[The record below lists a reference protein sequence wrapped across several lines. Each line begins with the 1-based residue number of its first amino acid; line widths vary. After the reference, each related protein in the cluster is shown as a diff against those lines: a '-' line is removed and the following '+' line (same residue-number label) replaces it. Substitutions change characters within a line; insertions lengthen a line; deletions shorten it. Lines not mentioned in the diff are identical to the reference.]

1 MSEREEETPGVDRDA
16 MKQFREYRNDRS
28 FRVLKHV
35 LILEITENVRFTR
48 VRAKSRS
55 SRS

>member
-35 LILEITENVRFTR
+35 LILEITENVQFTR